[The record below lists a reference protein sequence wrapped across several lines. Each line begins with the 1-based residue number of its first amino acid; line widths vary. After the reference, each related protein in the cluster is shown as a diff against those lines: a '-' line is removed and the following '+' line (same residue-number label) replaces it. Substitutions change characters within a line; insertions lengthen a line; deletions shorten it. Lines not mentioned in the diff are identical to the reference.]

1 MGYMQSSRLDNVYG
15 EKDRSAT
22 CGARSQSAPPIRA
35 DITAN
40 PTTALTP
47 PAAMSLRAALVLPV
61 EAAAARVA
69 EEPELEDAEEEV
81 AAEEEAAEEEE
92 EEESVAAADEVEDA
106 EADLDAEREEREELR
121 GQ

>member
-1 MGYMQSSRLDNVYG
+1 MGYMQSSRLDNIHG

-35 DITAN
+35 DITAK
-40 PTTALTP
+40 PTTAPTP

-69 EEPELEDAEEEV
+69 EEPELEDAEEE
-81 AAEEEAAEEEE
+81 EAAEEEE
-92 EEESVAAADEVEDA
+92 EERESVGAADEVEEA
-106 EADLDAEREEREELR
+106 EADVDEEREEREELR